1 MGVTQ
6 EAHYNCQILKNETN
20 MPYAEHSTHFEN
32 TEMIPCTSSFSLFDQ
47 VIKKSSTHRPLRY
60 LETVLSFAQKFEM
73 ENLIASKFS
82 TTTTDGQGHMAD
94 WG

>member
-1 MGVTQ
+1 MYFSRTALGFASSFTQ
-6 EAHYNCQILKNETN
+6 DF
-20 MPYAEHSTHFEN
+20 MWSFEN
-32 TEMIPCTSSFSLFDQ
+32 TEKIPCTSSFSFFDLA
-47 VIKKSSTHRPLRY
+47 IKKSSTYRPLRH

-82 TTTTDGQGHMAD
+82 TTTTEGQGHMAD